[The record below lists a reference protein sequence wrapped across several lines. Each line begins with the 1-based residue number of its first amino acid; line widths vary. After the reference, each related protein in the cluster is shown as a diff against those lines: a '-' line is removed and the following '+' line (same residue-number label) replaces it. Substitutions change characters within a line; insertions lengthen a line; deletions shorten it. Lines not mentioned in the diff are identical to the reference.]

1 MIVGRQTD
9 IQDSSHP
16 DESEADKLDRNWNEL
31 LQELRVSQT
40 GVQILT
46 GFLLTVPFTV
56 RFGALDDV
64 QRIVY
69 LVVLSSSVLATAFLV
84 GPVAFHRI
92 LFRQGERPWL
102 VHASHWCARAGLIT
116 LAATICGVVWLVF
129 SVVAGTTPASIA
141 AGLCAAFFAGLWG
154 ALPWTARVTD

>member
-1 MIVGRQTD
+1 M
-9 IQDSSHP
+9 
-16 DESEADKLDRNWNEL
+16 
-31 LQELRVSQT
+31 
-40 GVQILT
+40 
-46 GFLLTVPFTV
+46 
-56 RFGALDDV
+56 
-64 QRIVY
+64 
-69 LVVLSSSVLATAFLV
+69 LSSSVLATAFLV

-129 SVVAGTTPASIA
+129 SVVAGTTQASIA
-141 AGLCAAFFAGLWG
+141 AGLCAAFFTGLWG

>member
-1 MIVGRQTD
+1 VGRQTD
-9 IQDSSHP
+9 ILDSSHP

-129 SVVAGTTPASIA
+129 SVVAGTTPASLA
-141 AGLCAAFFAGLWG
+141 AGLCVAFFAGLWG

>member
-1 MIVGRQTD
+1 MGRQTD

-16 DESEADKLDRNWNEL
+16 DESESDKLDRNWNEL

-141 AGLCAAFFAGLWG
+141 AGLCAAFCAGLWG